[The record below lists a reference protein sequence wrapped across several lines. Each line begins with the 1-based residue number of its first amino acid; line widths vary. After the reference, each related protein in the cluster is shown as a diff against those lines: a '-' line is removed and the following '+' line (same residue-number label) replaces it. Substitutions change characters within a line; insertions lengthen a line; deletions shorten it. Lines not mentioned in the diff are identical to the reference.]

1 MLIMGRDCASVGAD
15 VVIWEIFIASSQ
27 CCSEPKTVPQKEME
41 DEGPSSSTRQK
52 KKADFDFSF
61 EQLLLCHKKYCYLVP
76 KSCLTLCNP
85 TNCCPPGSSVHE
97 IL

>member
-1 MLIMGRDCASVGAD
+1 MLIMGRDCACVGAD

-52 KKADFDFSF
+52 KKADFFYS
-61 EQLLLCHKKYCYLVP
+61 
-76 KSCLTLCNP
+76 LT
-85 TNCCPPGSSVHE
+85 TVSI
-97 IL
+97 ILFANVNFR

>member
-1 MLIMGRDCASVGAD
+1 MLIMGRDCACVGAD

-52 KKADFDFSF
+52 KKQILISALS
-61 EQLLLCHKKYCYLVP
+61 
-76 KSCLTLCNP
+76 
-85 TNCCPPGSSVHE
+85 NCCFATKSIV
-97 IL
+97 I